1 MKIKTLMTGIALI
14 LSVIS
19 SQSQVKTNR
28 MKNEKAVKE
37 QVFPRTFS
45 HIGITVPDLDKAV
58 KFYTEVMGF
67 YVIMPPTEVKEENE
81 TAIGKMCIDVF
92 GKDWSTFRIAHLST
106 GDRIG
111 IELFEFKQSKDL
123 KPKFEPFRTG
133 LFHFSVQDPDV
144 EGLVE
149 KIVAAGGKQRM
160 PIREYYPEEKPY
172 RMCYV
177 EDPFGNVFEIYSHSY
192 ELHYSE
198 GAYK

>member
-1 MKIKTLMTGIALI
+1 MDIKTFLI
-14 LSVIS
+14 GTLLFLSGIS
-19 SQSQVKTNR
+19 SMGQINKSN
-28 MKNEKAVKE
+28 MKNEKEVKE
-37 QVFPRTFS
+37 QVYPKTFS
-45 HIGITVPDLDKAV
+45 HIGITVPDLEKAV

-81 TAIGKMCIDVF
+81 TAIGMMCIDVF
-92 GKDWSTFRIAHLST
+92 GKGWGTFRIAHLST

-123 KPKFEPFRTG
+123 KPRFEPFRTG

-160 PIREYYPEEKPY
+160 PIREYYPGEKPY

-192 ELHYSE
+192 ELHYSD

>member
-1 MKIKTLMTGIALI
+1 MYVLVVLAFMLTTLGY
-14 LSVIS
+14 
-19 SQSQVKTNR
+19 SQKNSTEPNLNEIVKPYP
-28 MKNEKAVKE
+28 K
-37 QVFPRTFS
+37 TFS
-45 HIGITVPDLDKAV
+45 HIGITVPNIEEAV

-67 YVIMPPTEVKEENE
+67 YVIMEPTVIKEENE

-92 GKDWSTFRIAHLST
+92 GEGWKTFKIAHLAT
-106 GDRIG
+106 GDKIG
-111 IELFEFKQSKDL
+111 FELFEFPVSKDL
-123 KPKFEPFRTG
+123 KPTFEPFRTG

-160 PIREYYPEEKPY
+160 PIREYYPGEKPF

-177 EDPFGNVFEIYSHSY
+177 EDPFGTVFEIYSHSY
-192 ELHYSE
+192 ELNYSA

>member
-92 GKDWSTFRIAHLST
+92 GEDWGTFRIAHLST

-123 KPKFEPFRTG
+123 KPRFEPFRTG
-133 LFHFSVQDPDV
+133 LFHFSVQDPDL